1 MTTSLKD
8 YVQKLLEEHRGERVF
23 RFEYLGKHYWL
34 KQPEQLK
41 GIWLLL
47 KPYPKQH
54 FKEECEIL
62 QHLNNIGAPVPK
74 LCGFG
79 DDYLVLEDAGPTLN
93 IWLNDETLSWAEKS
107 HILHS
112 AIEILINL
120 HQKGIIHGRPAIR
133 NIAWKEGKITFMD
146 FESHS
151 KSHNEHWLIT
161 RDMLAF
167 LDSLCRVKSL
177 DDEKLN
183 ELFDYYKS
191 HCPITYWDDMLSYVR
206 RFRWLYYLLLPF
218 KPIART
224 DLLAVYRLF
233 EHLTKENL

>member
-1 MTTSLKD
+1 M
-8 YVQKLLEEHRGERVF
+8 
-23 RFEYLGKHYWL
+23 
-34 KQPEQLK
+34 
-41 GIWLLL
+41 
-47 KPYPKQH
+47 
-54 FKEECEIL
+54 
-62 QHLNNIGAPVPK
+62 
-74 LCGFG
+74 
-79 DDYLVLEDAGPTLN
+79 EDAGPTLN

-112 AIEILINL
+112 AIDILINL
-120 HQKGIIHGRPAIR
+120 HQQGIIHGRPAIR
-133 NIAWKEGKITFMD
+133 DIAWKDGKISFMD

-177 DDEKLN
+177 DDEKLG

-191 HCPITYWDDMLSYVR
+191 HCPTTYWTDMLSYVR
-206 RFRWLYYLLLPF
+206 GFRWLYYLLLPF

>member
-1 MTTSLKD
+1 MTSSLKD
-8 YVQKLLEEHRGERVF
+8 HVQKLLEEHRGERVF
-23 RFEYLGKHYWL
+23 RFKYFRETLLVKATRAI
-34 KQPEQLK
+34 KR
-41 GIWLLL
+41 IWLLIKTISKTTFL
-47 KPYPKQH
+47 
-54 FKEECEIL
+54 KEECEIL

-120 HQKGIIHGRPAIR
+120 HQQGIIHGRPAIR
-133 NIAWKEGKITFMD
+133 DIAWKDGKISFMD

-167 LDSLCRVKSL
+167 LDSLCRVKGL

-191 HCPITYWDDMLSYVR
+191 HCPTTYWVDMLSYV
-206 RFRWLYYLLLPF
+206 
-218 KPIART
+218 
-224 DLLAVYRLF
+224 
-233 EHLTKENL
+233 

>member
-1 MTTSLKD
+1 MCKSFLKSI
-8 YVQKLLEEHRGERVF
+8 VGERVF
-23 RFEYLGKHYWL
+23 RFEYLGKQYWL

-47 KPYPKQH
+47 KPHPKQH

-74 LCGFG
+74 LCDFG

-112 AIEILINL
+112 AMEILISL
-120 HQKGIIHGRPAIR
+120 HQKGIIHVDQPYEISH
-133 NIAWKEGKITFMD
+133 GKKARLVFMD

-167 LDSLCRVKSL
+167 FRQ
-177 DDEKLN
+177 
-183 ELFDYYKS
+183 F
-191 HCPITYWDDMLSYVR
+191 YV
-206 RFRWLYYLLLPF
+206 
-218 KPIART
+218 
-224 DLLAVYRLF
+224 V
-233 EHLTKENL
+233 

>member
-133 NIAWKEGKITFMD
+133 DIAWKEGKITFMD

-151 KSHNEHWLIT
+151 KSHNEHW
-161 RDMLAF
+161 F
-167 LDSLCRVKSL
+167 
-177 DDEKLN
+177 
-183 ELFDYYKS
+183 
-191 HCPITYWDDMLSYVR
+191 TY
-206 RFRWLYYLLLPF
+206 
-218 KPIART
+218 A
-224 DLLAVYRLF
+224 
-233 EHLTKENL
+233 

>member
-1 MTTSLKD
+1 MTSSLKD
-8 YVQKLLEEHRGERVF
+8 HVQKLLEEHRGERVF
-23 RFEYLGKHYWL
+23 RFKYLGKHYWL

-120 HQKGIIHGRPAIR
+120 HQQGIFHGRPAIR
-133 NIAWKEGKITFMD
+133 DIAWRDGQISFMD

-167 LDSLCRVKSL
+167 FIQFMSC
-177 DDEKLN
+177 EK
-183 ELFDYYKS
+183 
-191 HCPITYWDDMLSYVR
+191 
-206 RFRWLYYLLLPF
+206 
-218 KPIART
+218 A
-224 DLLAVYRLF
+224 
-233 EHLTKENL
+233 